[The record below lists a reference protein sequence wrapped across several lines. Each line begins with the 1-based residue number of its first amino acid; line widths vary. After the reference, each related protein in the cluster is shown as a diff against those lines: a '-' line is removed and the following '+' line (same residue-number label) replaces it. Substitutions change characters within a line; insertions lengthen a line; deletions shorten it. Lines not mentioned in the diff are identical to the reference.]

1 MYINTGFNLQFLP
14 PSLLFKKLLKQ
25 ICIFGIYYL
34 QRISCLFFSST
45 PQTFSHQAKCLL
57 MKGFKDPVSMA
68 IREISSSVIWLGRGK
83 LEATITG
90 KRSAESWDTEAQN
103 DRSTAC
109 LCIAT
114 S

>member
-1 MYINTGFNLQFLP
+1 
-14 PSLLFKKLLKQ
+14 
-25 ICIFGIYYL
+25 
-34 QRISCLFFSST
+34 
-45 PQTFSHQAKCLL
+45 

-109 LCIAT
+109 L
-114 S
+114 